1 MASRSF
7 KLREGEPVPRGIA
20 RIARGRIDH
29 ALDELEGRTD
39 SSPEEAVHEARKDMK
54 KLRAVVRLVRPEIG
68 AHVYRRE
75 NACFRDAGQELS
87 GVRDAD
93 VMLATLAK
101 LEYDIPA
108 DTMRDLHHALEAHQ
122 ARTAGGTLQQASAE
136 VVEALTTARRR
147 IGRWPLDE
155 DGFDAVSGG
164 LERIYRQGRRGFR
177 AARAEPTTENLHEW
191 RKRVKDLWYH
201 LTILCS
207 AWPPVMDA
215 LADEAH
221 RLSEHIGN
229 DHDLSVLLAWTEEHA
244 PASGAAIEGPVGQ
257 RRAELQADAF
267 EIGARLYAE
276 KPRAFVRQIERWWG
290 SATYVPPPLPVP
302 SQRAGASTGRPSSL
316 PW

>member
-29 ALDELEGRTD
+29 AIDELEGRTD
-39 SSPEEAVHEARKDMK
+39 SSLEEAVHEARKDMK
-54 KLRAVVRLVRPEIG
+54 KLRAVVRLVRGEIG
-68 AHVYRRE
+68 DQVYRRE
-75 NACFRDAGQELS
+75 NECFRDAGQELS

-108 DTMRDLHHALEAHQ
+108 QTASDLRRALEAHR
-122 ARTAGGTLQQASAE
+122 ARAAGGARQQASAQ
-136 VVEALTTARRR
+136 VVQVLTSARRR
-147 IGRWPLDE
+147 IGRWPLDQ
-155 DGFDAVSGG
+155 DGFEAVAGG
-164 LERIYRQGRRGFR
+164 LERIYRRGRRDFR
-177 AARAEPTTENLHEW
+177 AARTEPTTEHLHEW

-201 LTILCS
+201 LVILRA

-215 LADEAH
+215 LGDEAH
-221 RLSEHIGN
+221 RVSEHIGD
-229 DHDLSVLLAWTEEHA
+229 DHDLSVLLAWAEEHA
-244 PASGAAIEGPVGQ
+244 PASGAAIAGPVGQ

-276 KPRAFVRQIERWWG
+276 KPREFVRRIERWW
-290 SATYVPPPLPVP
+290 AAAAFVPPPLPVP
-302 SQRAGASTGRPSSL
+302 R
-316 PW
+316 

>member
-7 KLREGEPVPRGIA
+7 KLRQGEPVPRGIA

-29 ALDELEGRTD
+29 AVDELEGRTD
-39 SSPEEAVHEARKDMK
+39 SSPEKAVHEARKDMK
-54 KLRAVVRLVRPEIG
+54 KLRAVVRLVRGEIG
-68 AHVYRRE
+68 HHVYRRE
-75 NACFRDAGQELS
+75 NATFRDAGQELS

-108 DTMRDLHHALEAHQ
+108 ATTRDLHEALEAHK
-122 ARTAGGTLQQASAE
+122 ARTAGGTREQASVH

-147 IGRWPLDE
+147 IGRWPLDQ
-155 DGFDAVSGG
+155 DGFEAVSGG

-177 AARAEPTTENLHEW
+177 DARAEPTTENLHEW

-201 LTILCS
+201 LTILRA

-221 RLSEHIGN
+221 RLSEHIGD
-229 DHDLSVLLAWTEEHA
+229 DHDLSVLLAWAEEHA

-267 EIGARLYAE
+267 ETGARLYAE
-276 KPRAFVRQIERWWG
+276 KPREFVRQVERWWG
-290 SATYVPPPLPVP
+290 SAAYVPPPLPVP
-302 SQRAGASTGRPSSL
+302 SQRAGASRGRPSSL

>member
-20 RIARGRIDH
+20 RIVRGRIDH
-29 ALDELEGRTD
+29 AIDELEGRTD

-68 AHVYRRE
+68 DHVYRRE
-75 NACFRDAGQELS
+75 NASFRDAGQELS

-93 VMLATLAK
+93 VMLATLGK
-101 LEYDIPA
+101 LEHDIPA
-108 DTMRDLHHALEAHQ
+108 GTRRDLHHALEAHK
-122 ARTAGGTLQQASAE
+122 ARAAGGTRQQASVQ
-136 VVEALTTARRR
+136 VVDALSTARRR
-147 IGRWPLDE
+147 VGRWPLDH
-155 DGFDAVSGG
+155 DGFKAVSGG

-177 AARAEPTTENLHEW
+177 AAREEPTTENLHEW

-201 LTILCS
+201 LTILRS

-221 RLSEHIGN
+221 SVSEHIGD
-229 DHDLSVLLAWTEEHA
+229 DHDLSVLLAWAEEHA
-244 PASGAAIEGPVGQ
+244 PASGAAIEGPVAQ

-290 SATYVPPPLPVP
+290 SAAYVPPPLPVP
-302 SQRAGASTGRPSSL
+302 SQRAGASSGRPSSL

>member
-7 KLREGEPVPRGIA
+7 KLRQGEQVPRGIA

-29 ALDELEGRTD
+29 AVDELEGRTD
-39 SSPEEAVHEARKDMK
+39 SSPEKAVHEARKDMK
-54 KLRAVVRLVRPEIG
+54 KLRAVVRLVRGEIG
-68 AHVYRRE
+68 DHVYRRE
-75 NACFRDAGQELS
+75 NATFRDAGQELS

-108 DTMRDLHHALEAHQ
+108 AATRDLNEALEAHK
-122 ARTAGGTLQQASAE
+122 ARTAGGTREQASAQ

-147 IGRWPLDE
+147 IGRWTLDE
-155 DGFDAVSGG
+155 DGFEAVSGG
-164 LERIYRQGRRGFR
+164 LDRIYRQGRRGFR

-201 LTILCS
+201 LTILHS
-207 AWPPVMDA
+207 AWPPVMNA

-221 RLSEHIGN
+221 RLSEHIGD
-229 DHDLSVLLAWTEEHA
+229 DHDLSVLLAWAEEHA
-244 PASGAAIEGPVGQ
+244 PASAAAIQGPVAQ

-267 EIGARLYAE
+267 EIGARLYVD
-276 KPRAFVRQIERWWG
+276 KPREFVGQIERWWG
-290 SATYVPPPLPVP
+290 SAAYVPPPLPVP
-302 SQRAGASTGRPSSL
+302 NQRAGASSGRPSSL

>member
-7 KLREGEPVPRGIA
+7 RLRDGEAVPRGIP

-29 ALDELEGRTD
+29 AIDELEGRTD

-54 KLRAVVRLVRPEIG
+54 KLRAVVRLARGEIG
-68 AHVYRRE
+68 DHVYRRE

-87 GVRDAD
+87 GLRDAD

-101 LEYDIPA
+101 LEYDIPPDSA
-108 DTMRDLHHALEAHQ
+108 GDLRRALEAHT
-122 ARTAGGTLQQASAE
+122 AHTAGGTRQQASAR
-136 VVEALTTARRR
+136 VVEILTTARRR
-147 IGRWPLDE
+147 IGRWPLDV
-155 DGFDAVSGG
+155 DGFEAVAGG
-164 LERIYRQGRRGFR
+164 LERIYRQGRRDFR

-201 LTILCS
+201 LTILRT

-221 RLSEHIGN
+221 RLSEHIGD
-229 DHDLSVLLAWTEEHA
+229 DHDLSVLLAWAEEHA
-244 PASGAAIEGPVGQ
+244 PAPGAAIAGPVGH

-267 EIGARLYAE
+267 EIGGRLYAE
-276 KPRAFVRQIERWWG
+276 KPREFVRRIERWWG
-290 SATYVPPPLPVP
+290 AATYVPPPLPVP
-302 SQRAGASTGRPSSL
+302 R
-316 PW
+316 